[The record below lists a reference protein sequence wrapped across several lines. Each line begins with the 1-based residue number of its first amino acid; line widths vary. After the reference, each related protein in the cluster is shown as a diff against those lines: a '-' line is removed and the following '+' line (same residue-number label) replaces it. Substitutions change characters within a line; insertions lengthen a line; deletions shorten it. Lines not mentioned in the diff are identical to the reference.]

1 MRIHTKT
8 VCRLTDDPNEYLV
21 LQDEGFEYSGR
32 LDLADR
38 AIQGAAEGNAK
49 TAGDTA
55 AGYGSSAAGIGSTV
69 VPTLTRDVTNPTG
82 FTPTE
87 KNQQLV
93 ASQQGAGGA
102 TAGVTGAAGLAANRT
117 RNSSALSSVLDQA
130 ARTKQQALSQN
141 TLGIQ
146 TADAK
151 LAQQKRQQALGGLE
165 GLYGT
170 DVGAQLKS
178 MGIQDQDLST
188 AISAGNSGWLQNA
201 DSTITAL
208 SGAAKTGGQIAT
220 GNYGP

>member
-8 VCRLTDDPNEYLV
+8 VFDIET
-21 LQDEGFEYSGR
+21 GR
-32 LDLADR
+32 LLSDEWYDYEGPVALADR
-38 AIQGAAEGNAK
+38 AIQGAANADAK

-69 VPTLTRDVTNPTG
+69 IPTLTRDVTNPTG

-130 ARTKQQALSQN
+130 ARTKQQALSGN
-141 TLGIQ
+141 ALGIQ

-151 LAQQKRQQALGGLE
+151 LAQQKRAQALGGLE
-165 GLYGT
+165 GMYGT
-170 DVGAQLKS
+170 DVSAQLKS
-178 MGIQDQDLST
+178 MGIQDQDLNT
-188 AISAGNSGWLQNA
+188 AITAGNSGWLQN
-201 DSTITAL
+201 TEGVL
-208 SGAAKTGGQIAT
+208 SSLGKAAQTGSDIAT
-220 GNYGP
+220 G

>member
-8 VCRLTDDPNEYLV
+8 VFDIET
-21 LQDEGFEYSGR
+21 GR
-32 LDLADR
+32 LLSDEWYDYEGPVALADR
-38 AIQGAAEGNAK
+38 AIQGAANADAK

-69 VPTLTRDVTNPTG
+69 IPTLTRDVTNPTG

-130 ARTKQQALSQN
+130 ARTKQQALSGN
-141 TLGIQ
+141 ALGIQ

-151 LAQQKRQQALGGLE
+151 LAQQKRAQALGGLE
-165 GLYGT
+165 GMYGT
-170 DVGAQLKS
+170 DVSAQLKS
-178 MGIQDQDLST
+178 MGIQDQDLNT
-188 AISAGNSGWLQNA
+188 AISAGNSGWLQNTEGVLGTLGKA
-201 DSTITAL
+201 AST
-208 SGAAKTGGQIAT
+208 GAGIAGG
-220 GNYGP
+220 Y